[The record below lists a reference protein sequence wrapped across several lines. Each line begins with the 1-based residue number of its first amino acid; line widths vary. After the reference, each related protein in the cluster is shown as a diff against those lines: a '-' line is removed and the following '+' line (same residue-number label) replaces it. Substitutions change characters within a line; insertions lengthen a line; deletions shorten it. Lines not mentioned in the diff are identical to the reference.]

1 MIPDGP
7 CYFIFWPNSGFCL
20 RGEEQAPCQ
29 TLKFAEFSH
38 IQKNIGY
45 FSRCDIDENITQGRG
60 LPAGLMIS

>member
-20 RGEEQAPCQ
+20 KEGEQAPCQ

-45 FSRCDIDENITQGRG
+45 FGGHDIDENIT
-60 LPAGLMIS
+60 